1 MKNLRY
7 ILSFVFCALSLCTFA
22 QDYARISERSI
33 MGTARYVG
41 MGGAMSAIGGD
52 PSSIHD
58 NPAGLGL
65 YRRTELM
72 ITFDGMFDKTTQPG
86 YLDAGERR
94 LFMAPQASL
103 IFSMPSYSEDDEGVQ
118 FNNLSLSYRRLNT
131 FNRLWLGSGEKGLS
145 LGALLSTADV
155 NWDIPFCT
163 NRINATNILDLAESG
178 HTSEFAIDWAIN
190 ISNRWFVGFRV
201 HIQSYFLAADGEY
214 QEIFSSMNVSGKK
227 MYNINQTK
235 LTLSGTG
242 CNLTAGLIYRPVSWI
257 RMGFGI
263 QTPTL
268 GSLNTYTS
276 GTLVA
281 LTDSV
286 RTSSPPNGYSR
297 DSKFH
302 MPLHLS
308 SSVAFQVGAYGML
321 AFQYD
326 YFKQLQNDAVHSLR
340 TGIEVI
346 PVMGLYVNAGY
357 AFESTFKKNTNPVP
371 MDPTFGRQDTYFVTP
386 RWSQY
391 VSAAVGYRGSIMM
404 VQAAYQYRWQRTN
417 LYAHENASPYE
428 MNATTHRIILTIG
441 WHR

>member
-1 MKNLRY
+1 MRNLRY
-7 ILSFVFCALSLCTFA
+7 ILPFVLCTLSLGTSA

-86 YLDAGERR
+86 YPDAGERR

-145 LGALLSTADV
+145 LGSLLSTADV
-155 NWDIPFCT
+155 KWDIPFCT
-163 NRINATNILDLAESG
+163 DRINATNILDLVESG

-190 ISNRWFVGFRV
+190 ISNRWFVGFGV
-201 HIQSYFLAADGEY
+201 HIQSYFLASDGDF
-214 QEIFSSMNVSGKK
+214 QETFSSKNALGRN
-227 MYNINQTK
+227 MYNLNMTR

-268 GSLNTYTS
+268 GSLNTSTS
-276 GTLVA
+276 GTLTA
-281 LTDSV
+281 LTDSL
-286 RTSSPPNGYSR
+286 RNSYAPNGYSR

-357 AFESTFKKNTNPVP
+357 AFESTFKKNTNCS
-371 MDPTFGRQDTYFVTP
+371 TP
-386 RWSQY
+386 
-391 VSAAVGYRGSIMM
+391 
-404 VQAAYQYRWQRTN
+404 
-417 LYAHENASPYE
+417 
-428 MNATTHRIILTIG
+428 
-441 WHR
+441 

>member
-1 MKNLRY
+1 MRNLRY
-7 ILSFVFCALSLCTFA
+7 ILPFVLCTLSLGTSA

-86 YLDAGERR
+86 YPDAGERR

-145 LGALLSTADV
+145 LGSLLSTADV
-155 NWDIPFCT
+155 KWDIPFCT
-163 NRINATNILDLAESG
+163 DRINATNILDLVESG

-190 ISNRWFVGFRV
+190 ISNRWFVGFGV
-201 HIQSYFLAADGEY
+201 HIQSYFLASDGDF
-214 QEIFSSMNVSGKK
+214 QETFSSKNALGRN
-227 MYNINQTK
+227 MYNLNMTR

-268 GSLNTYTS
+268 GSLNTSTS
-276 GTLVA
+276 GTLTA
-281 LTDSV
+281 LTDSL
-286 RTSSPPNGYSR
+286 RNSYAPNGYSR

-371 MDPTFGRQDTYFVTP
+371 MDPTFERQDTYFVTP
-386 RWSQY
+386 QWSQY

-428 MNATTHRIILTIG
+428 MSATTHRIILTIG

>member
-1 MKNLRY
+1 MRKYSY
-7 ILSFVFCALSLCTFA
+7 ILTLLLCTWSLCAFS

-41 MGGAMSAIGGD
+41 MGGAMTAIGGD

-72 ITFDGMFDKTTQPG
+72 ITFDGMFDNTVQKD
-86 YLDAGERR
+86 YKYVGERR
-94 LFMAPQASL
+94 LFMLPQASL
-103 IFSMPSYSEDDEGVQ
+103 IFSMPSYSVDDEGVQ

-131 FNRLWLGSGEKGLS
+131 FNRLWYGTGEKDMS
-145 LGALLSTADV
+145 LGALLTTADV
-155 NWDIPFCT
+155 NWDIPFCSDRT
-163 NRINATNILDLAESG
+163 NATNQLDLAESG

-190 ISNRWFVGFRV
+190 ISNRWFVGFGV
-201 HIQSYFLAADGEY
+201 HIQSYFLYSEGYY
-214 QEIFSSMNVSGKK
+214 QETFSTMNIFGKP
-227 MYNINQTK
+227 MYNINQSK

-242 CNLTAGLIYRPVSWI
+242 CNLSAGLIYRPASWM
-257 RMGFGI
+257 RLGFGI

-276 GTLVA
+276 GTLTA

-286 RTSSPPNGYSR
+286 RASSPPNAYSS

-321 AFQYD
+321 ALQYD

-340 TGIEVI
+340 AGIEVI

-357 AFESTFKKNTNPVP
+357 AYESTFKNNTNPVP
-371 MDPTFGRQDTYFVTP
+371 MDPTFGRQDTYFLTP

-391 VSAAVGYRGSIMM
+391 VSAAIGYRGSIMM
-404 VQAAYQYRWQRTN
+404 IQAAYQYRWQRTD
-417 LYAHENASPYE
+417 LYAHENATPYD
-428 MNATTHRIILTIG
+428 MNATTHRIVFTIG